1 MTSSLAAVLPAQPV
15 SLFRRAVTSELA
27 RLADGKLELE
37 EGDRVVRLG
46 TAGPGALAARLVV
59 ASPNFYRRVALGGT
73 LGAAESYVDGEWTTD
88 DLTTLVRLALRN
100 QAFVESL
107 ESGSARLGALAARVW
122 SAFHPNSRQGSR
134 RNIASHYDLGNDFFE
149 RMLDRTMSYSSGVHP
164 SESATLEEASLHKL
178 TLLCE
183 KLELRP
189 GEKLL
194 EIGTGFGALAMHAAE
209 RYGANV
215 VTTTISKEQHR
226 FASDRVMSAGLGDR
240 IRVLPE
246 DYRDLTGSFD
256 KIVSV
261 EMIEAIGANQYPT
274 FFERA
279 SALLAPGGRV
289 VLQSIT
295 ITERAYDR
303 HVVETDFIKRHIFPG
318 STIPSVTAL
327 VTNAAR
333 SGGLELRHAED
344 FGIDYARTLAAWRAN
359 VEENREWIVAR
370 YGERF
375 YRMWTFYL
383 SYCEAG
389 FREGYLGVVQAV
401 FEQPDGRKS

>member
-1 MTSSLAAVLPAQPV
+1 
-15 SLFRRAVTSELA
+15 
-27 RLADGKLELE
+27 
-37 EGDRVVRLG
+37 
-46 TAGPGALAARLVV
+46 
-59 ASPNFYRRVALGGT
+59 
-73 LGAAESYVDGEWTTD
+73 
-88 DLTTLVRLALRN
+88 
-100 QAFVESL
+100 
-107 ESGSARLGALAARVW
+107 
-122 SAFHPNSRQGSR
+122 
-134 RNIASHYDLGNDFFE
+134 
-149 RMLDRTMSYSSGVHP
+149 
-164 SESATLEEASLHKL
+164 
-178 TLLCE
+178 
-183 KLELRP
+183 
-189 GEKLL
+189 
-194 EIGTGFGALAMHAAE
+194 
-209 RYGANV
+209 
-215 VTTTISKEQHR
+215 
-226 FASDRVMSAGLGDR
+226 MSAGLGDR

-279 SALLAPGGRV
+279 SAVLAPGGRV

-401 FEQPDGRKS
+401 FEKPEWRKS